1 MAGTIWGAMSD
12 RRSYGWVIV
21 AASFVLL
28 IGSFGTQMCFGLF
41 LKPLAEEFGWSRAGV
56 SGAMSLLMAV
66 SGVMGVVMG
75 RVTDRYGARAAVAP
89 GVVIGALSYVLL
101 SGMDS
106 LWEFYLFFGVGG
118 GILAGCSYTP
128 AVTAVSNWFDAR
140 RRTMAIGV
148 ALLGPVVGQMILSPV
163 ISTVIEGAGWRTAWV
178 VLGIVAFVCGLPALV
193 VMGRKP
199 VTATEAAGAHSAGGR
214 HARPQA
220 EGLSAGE
227 AGRTLA
233 FWILMGAGAVL
244 GLGFYAFAAHV
255 VPYAT
260 DVGISATA
268 AALILTVS
276 SIGGAAGT
284 LLAWAITAKLGY
296 RWTLLVLTA
305 LNGVAMLLFI
315 VAGSVWAFYLLAVI
329 IGFAFSAVVP
339 VRMGVVPPLFGL
351 RAIGT
356 IIGFAALAF
365 SVGAIVG
372 PFLAG
377 YVFDSTG
384 SYDLAFLICGILLMI
399 GAATLYYL
407 RAPKATQAPE
417 PSAVWRAEDGLE

>member
-1 MAGTIWGAMSD
+1 VTSG
-12 RRSYGWVIV
+12 RRSFGWVIV
-21 AASFVLL
+21 AATFVLL

-66 SGVMGVVMG
+66 SGIIGVAMG
-75 RVTDRYGARAAVAP
+75 RVTDRYGARAAIAP
-89 GVVIGALSYVLL
+89 GVAIGALSYVLMAR
-101 SGMDS
+101 MDS
-106 LWEFYLFFGVGG
+106 LWEFYLLFGVGG

-140 RRTMAIGV
+140 QRTMAIGV

-163 ISTVIEGAGWRTAWV
+163 ISKVIEGAGWRTAWV
-178 VLGIVAFVCGLPALV
+178 VLGIVALVCGLPALV

-199 VTATEAAGAHSAGGR
+199 VTAAEAAGADSAGG
-214 HARPQA
+214 HPARPRA

-227 AGRTLA
+227 AAKTLA
-233 FWILMGAGAVL
+233 FWISMVAGFVL

-260 DVGISATA
+260 DVGMSTTA

-296 RWTLLVLTA
+296 RWALVVLTA

-315 VAGSVWAFYLLAVI
+315 VAGSAWAFYLLAVLV
-329 IGFAFSAVVP
+329 GFAFSAVVP

-356 IIGFAALAF
+356 IIGYAALAF
-365 SVGAIVG
+365 SVGAIIG

-377 YVFDSTG
+377 YVFDSTA
-384 SYDLAFLICGILLMI
+384 SYDLAFLICGILLI
-399 GAATLYYL
+399 VGAATLCFL
-407 RAPKATQAPE
+407 RVPRASAAPE
-417 PSAVWRAEDGLE
+417 PTPIWRAGDGLE

>member
-1 MAGTIWGAMSD
+1 M
-12 RRSYGWVIV
+12 IV
-21 AASFVLL
+21 AVSFVLL

-41 LKPLAEEFGWSRAGV
+41 VKPLTEQFGWSRAGV

-66 SGVMGVVMG
+66 SGLVGVGMG

-89 GVVIGALSYVLL
+89 GVVIGALSYALM
-101 SGMDS
+101 SRMHS
-106 LWEFYLFFGVGG
+106 LWEFYLLFGVGG

-128 AVTAVSNWFDAR
+128 AVAAVSNWFDTR

-163 ISTVIEGAGWRTAWV
+163 ISGVIEGSGWRTAWL
-178 VLGIVAFVCGLPALV
+178 VLGIVAFVCGLPAIAV
-193 VMGRKP
+193 IGKKP
-199 VTATEAAGAHSAGGR
+199 VAEDQAAGAETAGGGDARQPAGGLSTREAAG
-214 HARPQA
+214 
-220 EGLSAGE
+220 
-227 AGRTLA
+227 TLA
-233 FWILMGAGAVL
+233 FWILMGAGVVL
-244 GLGFYAFAAHV
+244 GLGFYAFTAHV

-260 DVGISATA
+260 DVGMSTTA
-268 AALILTVS
+268 AALVLTVTS
-276 SIGGAAGT
+276 LGGAAGT

-296 RWTLLVLTA
+296 RWTLVVLTA

-315 VAGSVWAFYLLAVI
+315 VAGSAWAFYLLAVI

-351 RAIGT
+351 RAIGS
-356 IIGFAALAF
+356 IIGLAALGF

-377 YVFDSTG
+377 FVFDSTG
-384 SYDLAFLICGILLMI
+384 SYDLAFLICGVLLMI

-407 RAPKATQAPE
+407 RVPRANPAPE
-417 PSAVWRAEDGLE
+417 PAAIWRAGDGLE